1 MFRSARMLAT
11 GIAIWLAV
19 SIVVGCSTGNPSSP
33 SGSVGCLYIGGDY
46 LRLTGDPAQGFSEGA
61 HIAIRH
67 GSRTGRVASGLEV
80 DINGHVLA
88 FAQSVG
94 EYVGAV
100 PGLAMGDTLRICVS
114 EGADSVDQ
122 TIQVPHAPSSLQLEG
137 GSWDISGLS
146 SVNRLSWDIPAELG
160 QAVVV
165 RLYDYDGLS
174 SQLLLEIASGEPGY
188 SSLTIPNSV
197 LPYYETLAGVG
208 AVVSQV
214 DYAEFLGNPDDS
226 MVAVHAGIMGTWP
239 VSSRD

>member
-1 MFRSARMLAT
+1 MLAT

-88 FAQSVG
+88 FA
-94 EYVGAV
+94 
-100 PGLAMGDTLRICVS
+100 
-114 EGADSVDQ
+114 
-122 TIQVPHAPSSLQLEG
+122 QVPHAPSSLQLEG